1 MQMIREGKTMEK
13 AISAVR
19 ELRKNPRKMRLCILA
34 IVLVIAVLA
43 TVCISIHMQR
53 KATGA
58 YAHAI
63 AMIQEQIYQ
72 GMIEMTQT
80 YSYINDPTVDVQNKL
95 IPELRAKYSA
105 VSALN
110 TALNKGFDGKH
121 AVLDENMISRL
132 DNAFSQYAAAY
143 KSMEPTGLA
152 AANMKSCID
161 DMKAMITARYEDHSN
176 DPIVIASR

>member
-19 ELRKNPRKMRLCILA
+19 ELRKSPRKMRLCILA
-34 IVLVIAVLA
+34 VVLVIAVLA

-58 YAHAI
+58 YAHAV

-95 IPELRAKYSA
+95 IPELRAEYAA

>member
-1 MQMIREGKTMEK
+1 MEK
-13 AISAVR
+13 VSSAAR
-19 ELRKNPRKMRLCILA
+19 ELRKDPRKMRICIIAA
-34 IVLVIAVLA
+34 IVAVA
-43 TVCISIHMQR
+43 MIVTVCISIHMQN
-53 KATGA
+53 KAQGA
-58 YAHAI
+58 YMHAV

-80 YSYINDPTVDVQNKL
+80 YAYVNDPTVDVQNKL
-95 IPELRAKYSA
+95 IPELRAEYSA

-110 TALNKGFDGKH
+110 TALSKGFEGRH

-132 DNAFSQYAAAY
+132 ENAFSQYAAAY

-176 DPIVIASR
+176 DPIVIGAK

>member
-1 MQMIREGKTMEK
+1 M
-13 AISAVR
+13 
-19 ELRKNPRKMRLCILA
+19 
-34 IVLVIAVLA
+34 
-43 TVCISIHMQR
+43 
-53 KATGA
+53 
-58 YAHAI
+58 
-63 AMIQEQIYQ
+63 
-72 GMIEMTQT
+72 
-80 YSYINDPTVDVQNKL
+80 DVQNKL
-95 IPELRAKYSA
+95 IPELRAEYAA

-143 KSMEPTGLA
+143 KSMEPTRLA

-161 DMKAMITARYEDHSN
+161 DMKAMIAERYEDHSN